1 MNTRIV
7 QFLILGISVVAFILA
22 LKFAAQFLPTSNT
35 ATAAIRNVV
44 MSI

>member
-22 LKFAAQFLPTSNT
+22 LKFAAQFIPTTNAPMS
-35 ATAAIRNVV
+35 AVRNVV